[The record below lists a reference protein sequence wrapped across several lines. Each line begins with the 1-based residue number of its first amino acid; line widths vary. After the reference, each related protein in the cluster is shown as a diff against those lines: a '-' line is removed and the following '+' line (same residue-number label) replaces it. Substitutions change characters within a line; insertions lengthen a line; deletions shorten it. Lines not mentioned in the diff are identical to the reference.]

1 MPLEVRGHL
10 DLPEEPD
17 DPPAVELLIQDGKA
31 IGEVE
36 AVVQNFIAPDPLAGL
51 VVPDRP
57 VAASPGPP
65 DQEIAFLQRGDAFR
79 LDATIR
85 DVRGAGFR
93 TTRATTGE
101 SLGTQV
107 ASLDLG
113 DDEDVRALIELPS
126 DATSRLLAD
135 LLLEYIAAE
144 RGAAEVGEHAWDR
157 VERQVGLLS

>member
-65 DQEIAFLQRGDAFR
+65 DQERSEEHTSELQS
-79 LDATIR
+79 LM
-85 DVRGAGFR
+85 R
-93 TTRATTGE
+93 TSYAVFCLQTKTKDKQT
-101 SLGTQV
+101 
-107 ASLDLG
+107 
-113 DDEDVRALIELPS
+113 
-126 DATSRLLAD
+126 
-135 LLLEYIAAE
+135 
-144 RGAAEVGEHAWDR
+144 
-157 VERQVGLLS
+157 LSKHTDST

>member
-1 MPLEVRGHL
+1 MVRVPPKSTRPDTLFPYTPLCRSMPLEVRGHL

-65 DQEIAFLQRGDAFR
+65 DQEIAFLQPGDAFR
-79 LDATIR
+79 LDR
-85 DVRGAGFR
+85 K
-93 TTRATTGE
+93 
-101 SLGTQV
+101 S
-107 ASLDLG
+107 
-113 DDEDVRALIELPS
+113 
-126 DATSRLLAD
+126 
-135 LLLEYIAAE
+135 
-144 RGAAEVGEHAWDR
+144 
-157 VERQVGLLS
+157 VE

>member
-65 DQEIAFLQRGDAFR
+65 DQRSEEHTSELQSLMRISYAVFC
-79 LDATIR
+79 LKQKKNKTTTAT
-85 DVRGAGFR
+85 
-93 TTRATTGE
+93 
-101 SLGTQV
+101 
-107 ASLDLG
+107 
-113 DDEDVRALIELPS
+113 
-126 DATSRLLAD
+126 
-135 LLLEYIAAE
+135 
-144 RGAAEVGEHAWDR
+144 H
-157 VERQVGLLS
+157 

>member
-65 DQEIAFLQRGDAFR
+65 AQEIAFLPRGDAFR
-79 LDATIR
+79 PAATAR
-85 DVRGAGFR
+85 KSVAEGKCGAAR
-93 TTRATTGE
+93 
-101 SLGTQV
+101 V
-107 ASLDLG
+107 DLG
-113 DDEDVRALIELPS
+113 GRRYS
-126 DATSRLLAD
+126 
-135 LLLEYIAAE
+135 
-144 RGAAEVGEHAWDR
+144 
-157 VERQVGLLS
+157 Q

>member
-1 MPLEVRGHL
+1 MIRRPPISTRTDTLLPYTTLFRSGHL

-36 AVVQNFIAPDPLAGL
+36 AVIQNFIAPDPLAGL

-101 SLGTQV
+101 PMGTDRK
-107 ASLDLG
+107 S
-113 DDEDVRALIELPS
+113 
-126 DATSRLLAD
+126 TRLN
-135 LLLEYIAAE
+135 YS
-144 RGAAEVGEHAWDR
+144 H
-157 VERQVGLLS
+157 